1 VRVELTSPIL
11 ILLLLTFR
19 LYVAGMGRSLRGDGG
34 GEISSKSA
42 MGVEGTFH
50 LFRLESGKQRRQ
62 QDQAAVPGGLGGGG
76 GSCGRVPLPRPFGRS
91 TAACLFHLFLG
102 SKLTALILFLIGI
115 SHMLKV
121 ASIVPNPSMHLFVT
135 KFHTYLHCH
144 GSCEW
149 TR

>member
-62 QDQAAVPGGLGGGG
+62 QDQSAVPGGLGAVEDHVVGCLYLALLDGQQRHV
-76 GSCGRVPLPRPFGRS
+76 CS
-91 TAACLFHLFLG
+91 TCF
-102 SKLTALILFLIGI
+102 
-115 SHMLKV
+115 
-121 ASIVPNPSMHLFVT
+121 
-135 KFHTYLHCH
+135 
-144 GSCEW
+144 
-149 TR
+149 